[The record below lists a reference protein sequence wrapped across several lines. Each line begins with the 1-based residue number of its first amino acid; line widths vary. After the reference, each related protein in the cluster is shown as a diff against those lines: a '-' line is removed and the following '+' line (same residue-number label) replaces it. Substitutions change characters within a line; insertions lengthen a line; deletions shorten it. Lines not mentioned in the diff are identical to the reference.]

1 MRRCTVAT
9 LAVVSMLAFGT
20 WPAWAQEISK
30 ALKGGNSEQEMKDRI
45 NAWTVGVAAGNGS
58 GTAFQFVEEMRR
70 VTDDGDNMR
79 VLPIITRGV
88 PANLDD
94 LLYLRGVDLAIAQAD
109 AFEYF
114 RTERK
119 IANLDKRVNY
129 ILRFPVAEV
138 QVIARPDI
146 RSLEDLRGKRVDFGP
161 PGTSTTLTTP
171 IIFQRLGIKV
181 QEVKLPNPFTPAA
194 YKRIAAGEADAAV
207 RVSNKP
213 LSHVA
218 QIPPNSGLH
227 LVPIPFTKVFADLYA
242 IGEFTNEDYPN
253 LVPQGQRV
261 DTLAVPFVLA
271 AYNWP
276 KGSDRYRKVERFV
289 IKLFENWDKLRQP
302 PFHSKWR
309 DINLAATVPGWNRFP
324 AAEEQLEKLVGS
336 TASVRQD
343 FQTFLNAADTGKGR
357 RPSSEEREA
366 LFLQF
371 LEWRERQGQGAGAPA
386 RRR

>member
-1 MRRCTVAT
+1 MCRITVAT
-9 LAVVSMLAFGT
+9 LAVVSTLAFGT
-20 WPAWAQEISK
+20 WPAWVQEIPK
-30 ALKGGNSEQEMKDRI
+30 TLQGENTEQLMKDRI
-45 NAWTVGVAAGNGS
+45 NSWTVGIAAGNGS
-58 GTAFQFVEEMRR
+58 GTAFTFVEEMRR
-70 VTDDGDNMR
+70 ILDDGDNMR

-94 LLYLRGVDLAIAQAD
+94 LLYLRGVDIAVAQSD

-114 RTERK
+114 RTNRK
-119 IANLDKRVNY
+119 INNLNKRVNY
-129 ILRFPVAEV
+129 ILRFPIAEV

-171 IIFQRLGIKV
+171 LIFQRLGINV

-194 YKRIAAGEADAAV
+194 YQRIAKGEADAAV
-207 RVSNKP
+207 RVSQKP

-227 LVPIPFTKVFADLYA
+227 LVPIPFNKVFADLYA
-242 IGEFTNEDYPN
+242 IGEFTHEDYPN
-253 LVPQGQRV
+253 LVPEGQRV

-276 KGSDRYRKVERFV
+276 KDSDRYRKVERFV
-289 IKLFENWDKLRQP
+289 VKLFENWEKLRQP
-302 PFHSKWR
+302 PFAAKWR
-309 DINLAATVPGWNRFP
+309 DINLAATVPGWSRLP
-324 AAEEQLEKLVGS
+324 AAEEQLAKLVGGGQ
-336 TASVRQD
+336 AAARQD
-343 FQTFLNAADTGKGR
+343 FQTFLNASGAGR
-357 RPSSEEREA
+357 RTSNEEREA

-371 LEWRERQGQGAGAPA
+371 LEWREQRGARA
-386 RRR
+386 R